1 VSQDAGDSGTGTV
14 GGFAAATHNA
24 AAAASMVWN
33 VERKGKDRVI
43 WLEGLGTKFA
53 AIVNKLG
60 RPVGRS
66 L

>member
-1 VSQDAGDSGTGTV
+1 
-14 GGFAAATHNA
+14 
-24 AAAASMVWN
+24 MVWN